1 VTVMHKGVTMPK
13 FWRPQP
19 SGMALVLSL
28 LLAPVGL
35 LYAFIVNIRLA
46 ISKPKPTGSIV
57 ICVGN
62 AVVGGTGKTPVC
74 LALGDQAIKKG
85 MNIHYLTRGYGGTVE
100 GPVLVDPD
108 RHTANDVGDEA
119 LLLAV
124 VAPTWVAKSR
134 GEGAARAAAEG
145 AELIVMDDGLQN
157 PSVRKSYTL
166 LVVDG
171 SFAFG
176 NGLPM
181 PAGPLREFLGCA
193 FARSNRCLIV
203 GEDRNSV
210 AAGIE
215 EKLPV
220 SRMELRPVD
229 DLSSLAGMNL
239 VAFAG
244 IGHPEKFF
252 DTLRKAGLAI
262 METAGF
268 SDHHVYNDAEL
279 TVLQRLAER
288 HQATLVTTTK
298 DFVRLPDDFKKKVRT
313 VAVEPCFTDG
323 SDWAA
328 ILDEAMK
335 HG

>member
-1 VTVMHKGVTMPK
+1 MTVMHKGVTMPK

-19 SGMALVLSL
+19 SGMAFILSL

-35 LYAFIVNIRLA
+35 LYALIVTIRLA
-46 ISKPKPTGSIV
+46 LSRPKPTGSIL
-57 ICVGN
+57 ICIGN

-74 LALGDQAIKKG
+74 LALGNHAKKEG
-85 MNIHYLTRGYGGTVE
+85 INIHYLTRGYGGALE
-100 GPVLVDPD
+100 GPVLVDPN

-119 LLLAV
+119 LLLAT

-134 GEGAARAAAEG
+134 GDGAARAAAEG

-157 PSVRKSYTL
+157 PSVRKTYTL

-171 SFAFG
+171 SFGFG
-176 NGLPM
+176 NGLPI
-181 PAGPLREFLGCA
+181 PAGPLREFRGCA
-193 FARSNRCLIV
+193 LARSDRCLIV

-210 AAGIE
+210 VAGIE

-220 SRMELRPVD
+220 SRLELRPVD

-252 DTLRKAGLAI
+252 DTLRKAGLAVQ
-262 METAGF
+262 ETAGF
-268 SDHHVYNDAEL
+268 SDHHVYNEAEL
-279 TVLQRLAER
+279 ALLQRLAER
-288 HQATLVTTTK
+288 HQAVLVTTTK
-298 DFVRLPDDFKKKVRT
+298 DFVRLPDDFKAKVRT
-313 VAVEPCFTDG
+313 IEVEPCFTDG
-323 SDWAA
+323 SDWAT
-328 ILDEAMK
+328 ILDEAMT